1 MCVAYCMS
9 VCAYFYTCVPDMHI
23 CIHVYIYIYINTIVI
38 SIVPYNVGPTCVCHC
53 LYKTW
58 SVILCNECHCTCP
71 L

>member
-1 MCVAYCMS
+1 MYDVCCILYECMCIFLYMCTRHAYM
-9 VCAYFYTCVPDMHI
+9 
-23 CIHVYIYIYINTIVI
+23 YIYIYINTIVI
-38 SIVPYNVGPTCVCHC
+38 SIVPYNVGPTCVRHC